1 FQKFLKKWDDEESRW
16 SLRSQASSREAWP
29 EDDKKADYFRISRI
43 PTISDPPASFTTPER
58 SGEEH
63 SGQFGGLVVVG
74 VAVEE
79 VRCWSRLNTPS
90 RYASPLTTP
99 SLTHP
104 SYSPWG
110 DRSQSPASSVEFPV
124 KFSLKT
130 PPASPRHEIPQTAA
144 LFGPPGSSLLR
155 PPTSSTAIHRR
166 DQREQE
172 ERNRQLMKEAF
183 GAVLLDPS
191 PFPNIFAFRSP
202 IFMAT
207 VPTDECR
214 NNPTTAPR
222 QMVTIDGDARGSSSS
237 STTPPNGNA
246 RAAGGLALSGGLG
259 RQVVYTDLGDP
270 VTSVHIGEWGLA
282 AGTMLGKVWYYSLE
296 LDERIPL
303 AGFSDDAV
311 KAVFVRDSYT
321 EARRRDREAGV
332 ALSSIMS
339 PPSEEKLGDLEE
351 GLRHEDLEEDEVH
364 PSTPIVYA
372 TVGDS
377 CAKIFDTA
385 DPCQQS
391 VFKFERRSSAS
402 VKYVVQRQN
411 KVAIVFPGMTTFIDL
426 VTESQNMTPF
436 RLQGTDEDVTMACPT
451 DMNDLILLLVEHYD
465 VKLPCYKV
473 VDLEHDQQVLDS
485 APLPGRGRLCHFV
498 RILGP
503 SHLVFVSEG
512 RNLGIYD
519 FRLKKVEHVLKEH
532 RGDILSVDTTFSDDE
547 FVSVDTRGEVRLWN
561 AAEGKLLAKGRLPKA
576 CDFALGFPYYV
587 SYCPRTGVVAQ
598 TCDSGVFA
606 LQLKSLSRPGQA

>member
-1 FQKFLKKWDDEESRW
+1 MS
-16 SLRSQASSREAWP
+16 
-29 EDDKKADYFRISRI
+29 
-43 PTISDPPASFTTPER
+43 
-58 SGEEH
+58 
-63 SGQFGGLVVVG
+63 
-74 VAVEE
+74 
-79 VRCWSRLNTPS
+79 
-90 RYASPLTTP
+90 
-99 SLTHP
+99 
-104 SYSPWG
+104 
-110 DRSQSPASSVEFPV
+110 
-124 KFSLKT
+124 
-130 PPASPRHEIPQTAA
+130 
-144 LFGPPGSSLLR
+144 
-155 PPTSSTAIHRR
+155 
-166 DQREQE
+166 
-172 ERNRQLMKEAF
+172 
-183 GAVLLDPS
+183 
-191 PFPNIFAFRSP
+191 
-202 IFMAT
+202 T

-214 NNPTTAPR
+214 NNPATAPR

-246 RAAGGLALSGGLG
+246 RAAGSNTFAEYAGFQALSGGLG

-270 VTSVHIGEWGLA
+270 ITSVHIGEWGLA

-321 EARRRDREAGV
+321 ESRRRDREAGV
-332 ALSSIMS
+332 ALSSVMS

-351 GLRHEDLEEDEVH
+351 GLRHGDLEEDEAH

-451 DMNDLILLLVEHYD
+451 DMRDLILLLVEHYD
-465 VKLPCYKV
+465 VKPPCYKV
-473 VDLEHDQQVLDS
+473 VDLENDQRVLDY

-512 RNLGIYD
+512 RNLCIYD
-519 FRLKKVEHVLKEH
+519 FRSKKVEHVLKEH
-532 RGDILSVDTTFSDDE
+532 RSDIISIDTTFSDDD

-561 AAEGKLLAKGRLPKA
+561 ATEGKLLAKGRLPKA

-606 LQLKSLSRPGQA
+606 LQLKPLSRPGGAGLMLHH